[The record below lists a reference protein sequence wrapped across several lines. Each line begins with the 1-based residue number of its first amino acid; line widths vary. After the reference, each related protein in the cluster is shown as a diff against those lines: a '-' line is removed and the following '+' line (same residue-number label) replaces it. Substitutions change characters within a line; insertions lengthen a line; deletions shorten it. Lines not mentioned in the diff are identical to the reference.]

1 METIN
6 KNTSRKTQVRMERRC
21 QGGLEQ
27 DETYKMGRTSPGSF
41 KMEGNCSEGQDS
53 TTVVTT

>member
-1 METIN
+1 METIH
-6 KNTSRKTQVRMERRC
+6 KKTSRKTQVTMERRY

-41 KMEGNCSEGQDS
+41 KIKGNCSEGQDS
-53 TTVVTT
+53 TTVVTP